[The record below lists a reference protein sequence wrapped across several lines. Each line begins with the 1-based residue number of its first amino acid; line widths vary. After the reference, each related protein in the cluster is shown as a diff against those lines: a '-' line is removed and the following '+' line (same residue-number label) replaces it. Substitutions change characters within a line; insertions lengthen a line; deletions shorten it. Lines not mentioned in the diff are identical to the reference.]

1 MFDLKSK
8 PKGEGRELVRFRDEL
23 DSLFNRFFDLDF
35 PSMRSFFKE
44 DAWSPRVDVRET
56 GTAITVKA
64 ELPGCDIENI
74 DVSLEGRR
82 LTIKGEKKDE
92 KEEKETNMHRAERAY
107 GYFSRSLEL
116 PAEVDPKDIEAA
128 YKKGVLTVV
137 IKKAKSAA
145 AKKIKITTT

>member
-1 MFDLKSK
+1 MFYLK
-8 PKGEGRELVRFRDEL
+8 PKQKEGREIVRFRDEL
-23 DSLFNRFFDLDF
+23 DNLFNRFFDMDF
-35 PSMRSFFKE
+35 PSMRSFFRE
-44 DAWSPRVDVRET
+44 DAWTPRVDVSES

-92 KEEKETNMHRAERAY
+92 KEEKGANMHRVERAY

-116 PAEVDPKDIEAA
+116 PAEVDAKDVEASF
-128 YKKGVLTVV
+128 KKGVLTVAL
-137 IKKAKSAA
+137 KKIKSAA
-145 AKKIKITTT
+145 AKKIKITTA